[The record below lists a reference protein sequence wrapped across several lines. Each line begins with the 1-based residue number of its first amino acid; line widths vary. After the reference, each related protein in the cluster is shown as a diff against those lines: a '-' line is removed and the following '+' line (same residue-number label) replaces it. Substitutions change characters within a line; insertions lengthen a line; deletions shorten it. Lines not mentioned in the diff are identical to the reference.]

1 MNNIVKIKKGIDI
14 LLENYYNSTE
24 KEGAAKLLGELKSDK
39 DLQILY
45 FCVGNLQNPPKLSP
59 SDIEAYITENVTLCK
74 QIDRKKLERYTNV
87 LNGIELSE
95 LEKSINTVLFEER
108 NAINFLEFNQSKKM
122 VVENIEK
129 KSKTL
134 DEILEG
140 YSVEDV
146 TIAKQYASNPQNL
159 LKSLCEECI
168 GALDEKLNNKD
179 LDTDTKLMI
188 YQTKEKIYETQINS
202 KADPRNVIDLLTLK
216 NNLLNE

>member
-24 KEGAAKLLGELKSDK
+24 KENAAKLLGELKSDK

-122 VVENIEK
+122 VVENMEK

-146 TIAKQYASNPQNL
+146 AIAKQYVSNPQNL

-202 KADPRNVIDLLTLK
+202 KADPKNVIDLLTLK

>member
-24 KEGAAKLLGELKSDK
+24 KNEAAKLLSELKSDK

-59 SDIEAYITENVTLCK
+59 SDIEEYITENINLCK

-87 LNGIELSE
+87 LNGIELSN

-108 NAINFLEFNQSKKM
+108 SAINFLEFNASKKM
-122 VVENIEK
+122 IMENIEK
-129 KSKTL
+129 QSKTV
-134 DEILEG
+134 DELLEG
-140 YSVEDV
+140 YSKEEVE
-146 TIAKQYASNPQNL
+146 IAKEYAKNPQEL
-159 LKSLCEECI
+159 LKNICEQCI
-168 GALDEKLNNKD
+168 SVLDEKLNTGN

-188 YQTKEKIYETQINS
+188 YQTKEKIYETQI
-202 KADPRNVIDLLTLK
+202 KCKTDPKNVIDLLTLK
-216 NNLLNE
+216 QNLLNE